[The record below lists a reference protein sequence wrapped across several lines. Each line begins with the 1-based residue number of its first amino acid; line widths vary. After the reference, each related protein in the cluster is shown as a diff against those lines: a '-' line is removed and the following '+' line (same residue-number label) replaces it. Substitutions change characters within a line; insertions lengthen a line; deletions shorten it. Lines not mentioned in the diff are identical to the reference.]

1 MVLCV
6 NRLYPPVLAPRTS
19 QSLWVRNPTTGMLFW
34 SDLQKPIFYIL
45 QTMATGTYHTL
56 LERSGW
62 GDCSAVGIVGNG
74 SVLVEKFHKQV
85 WQYGF
90 WEGNWFWKSIR
101 ASRWSELRRTA
112 TWDVAI
118 DSVKRGTDHSFG
130 NQCRESKKAGSIL
143 GSLLFPS
150 YLFFH
155 TSDSGQIWDPRKAV
169 FKENLTLLR
178 ARRLEKNSWRT
189 LEVTGTNQLT

>member
-1 MVLCV
+1 MFLFTYSSSEIPLGSRVILYTVGKVFVRRLQRRRNRRKRFSSGGEIPGTSLANV
-6 NRLYPPVLAPRTS
+6 N
-19 QSLWVRNPTTGMLFW
+19 
-34 SDLQKPIFYIL
+34 
-45 QTMATGTYHTL
+45 
-56 LERSGW
+56 
-62 GDCSAVGIVGNG
+62 
-74 SVLVEKFHKQV
+74 
-85 WQYGF
+85 
-90 WEGNWFWKSIR
+90 
-101 ASRWSELRRTA
+101 
-112 TWDVAI
+112 
-118 DSVKRGTDHSFG
+118 RGTDHSFG

-155 TSDSGQIWDPRKAV
+155 TSDSGQIWDPQKAV